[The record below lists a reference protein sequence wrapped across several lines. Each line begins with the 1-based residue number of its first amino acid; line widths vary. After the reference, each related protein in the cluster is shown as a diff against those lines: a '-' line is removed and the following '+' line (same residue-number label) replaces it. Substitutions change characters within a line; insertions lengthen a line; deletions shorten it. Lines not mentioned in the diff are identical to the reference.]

1 MLRNIYG
8 LDLGT
13 YEIKVYDKK
22 QDTIWKEK
30 NVIAIE
36 NEKTIFAIGDEA
48 YEMYEKA
55 PENIQIVF
63 PMKDG
68 EISRFNDMQYLL
80 QNLLKNGKRFS
91 RGAKYIIAVPTDV
104 TEVQKRAFFD
114 LVIHSSAK
122 AKEVHIVERG
132 IADAVGIG
140 LDVQKEKGIFIA
152 NFGGEIVELSVL
164 SYGGL
169 VLSKQVKTGGVSLD
183 EAIVNQVRH
192 NHDFLIGRLTAETL
206 RKEFGVFD
214 DSSGRSL
221 TVAGRNLIT
230 GVPQQRDVSINLVR
244 AAIKESLEDIVRSI
258 MSLIERTPPDVLTD
272 VQKKGI
278 YVTGGLA
285 NLRGLSTY
293 IEGATGLKVTV
304 ADEPELSAVKGLK
317 QIIHSK
323 ELRRLA
329 YSMLDENFRWMR

>member
-22 QDTIWKEK
+22 HDTIWKEK

-36 NEKTIFAIGDEA
+36 GEKTIFALGDDA

-63 PMKDG
+63 PMKEG
-68 EISRFNDMQYLL
+68 SISRFNDMQYLL
-80 QNLLKNGKRFS
+80 NNLLKDGKRFV
-91 RGAKYIIAVPTDV
+91 RGSKYVIAVPTDV

-114 LVIHSSAK
+114 LVIHSTAK
-122 AKEVHIVERG
+122 AKEVNIVERG

-140 LDVQKEKGIFIA
+140 LDAQKEKGLFIA
-152 NFGGEIVELSVL
+152 NFGGEITELSVL

-169 VLSKQVKTGGVSLD
+169 VLNKLVKIGGVTLD
-183 EAIVNQVRH
+183 DAIVNQVRH

-206 RKEFGVFD
+206 RKKFGIFND
-214 DSSGRSL
+214 ASDRKLS
-221 TVAGRNLIT
+221 VAGRNLLS
-230 GVPQQRDVSINLVR
+230 GVPQQQEISINLVR
-244 AAIKESLEDIVRSI
+244 AAIKESLEEIIRSI
-258 MSLIERTPPDVLTD
+258 MSLIERTPPEVLTE

-285 NLRGLSTY
+285 NLRSLPTY

-304 ADEPELSAVKGLK
+304 AKEPELSAVKGLK
-317 QIIHSK
+317 QIIQSK
-323 ELRRLA
+323 DLQKLA
-329 YSMLDENFRWMR
+329 YSMLDDNFRWMR